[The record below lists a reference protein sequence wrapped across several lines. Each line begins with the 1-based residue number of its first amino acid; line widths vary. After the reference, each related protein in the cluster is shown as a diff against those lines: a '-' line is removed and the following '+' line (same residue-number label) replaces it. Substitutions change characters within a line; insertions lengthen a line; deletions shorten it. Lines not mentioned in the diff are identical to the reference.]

1 MKQSENFCILPNSLL
16 PAMSELS
23 KGEIRALIGVLSFR
37 DPNSTNLAFPS
48 INTIAKRC
56 GMTPS
61 YCSKQLNRIA
71 ERGGIL
77 EINRRF
83 NNSNTYDFV
92 WTGCTPPVQGA
103 LEPPVHVPL
112 PNRPSNRPLS
122 IGEFLKQYPKPSPPS
137 GWQSYIWANA
147 TKEWK
152 DKGLE
157 DIKDQIFLDIRDRL
171 HREWR
176 DVEYWP
182 NPATYLKQQ
191 WWTQPMEGR
200 TTTDRETSDTRYF

>member
-1 MKQSENFCILPNSLL
+1 
-16 PAMSELS
+16 
-23 KGEIRALIGVLSFR
+23 
-37 DPNSTNLAFPS
+37 
-48 INTIAKRC
+48 
-56 GMTPS
+56 MTPS

-77 EINRRF
+77 KIHRRF
-83 NNSNTYDFV
+83 NNSNQYEFI
-92 WTGCTPPVQGA
+92 WTGSTPPVEGVR
-103 LEPPVHVPL
+103 EPPVHVPL

-122 IGEFLKQYPKPSPPS
+122 IGEFLRLYPKPSPPS

-152 DKGLE
+152 SHDLE
-157 DIKDQIFLDIRDRL
+157 DIKDQIFLDMRDRL
-171 HREWR
+171 QRGWR
-176 DVEYWP
+176 DVEFWP

-191 WWTQPMEGR
+191 WWRQPMEGR

>member
-1 MKQSENFCILPNSLL
+1 
-16 PAMSELS
+16 MSELS

-77 EINRRF
+77 KINRRF
-83 NNSNTYDFV
+83 NNSNTYEFV
-92 WTGCTPPVQGA
+92 WTGCTPPVEGV

-122 IGEFLKQYPKPSPPS
+122 IGEFLKLYPKPSPPS

-157 DIKDQIFLDIRDRL
+157 EIKDQIFLDIRDRVQEIGAMWSIGL
-171 HREWR
+171 IQLPILSNSGGHNLWR
-176 DVEYWP
+176 VARQRIARHLIRGIS
-182 NPATYLKQQ
+182 N
-191 WWTQPMEGR
+191 G
-200 TTTDRETSDTRYF
+200 

>member
-1 MKQSENFCILPNSLL
+1 
-16 PAMSELS
+16 MSELS

-77 EINRRF
+77 KINRRF

-92 WTGCTPPVQGA
+92 WTGCTPPVEGVR
-103 LEPPVHVPL
+103 EPPVHVPL

-122 IGEFLKQYPKPSPPS
+122 VGEFLKQYPKPSPPS
-137 GWQSYIWANA
+137 G
-147 TKEWK
+147 
-152 DKGLE
+152 G
-157 DIKDQIFLDIRDRL
+157 R
-171 HREWR
+171 
-176 DVEYWP
+176 
-182 NPATYLKQQ
+182 ATYGLMQL
-191 WWTQPMEGR
+191 ENGR
-200 TTTDRETSDTRYF
+200 TRDWKRLRIKYFWTYVTAYKESGATWSIGLTQLPTSSSSGGHNLWRVARQRTARHLTTNGRF